1 MTGRQPTVASFGVL
15 QLADWPPW
23 LASVWPLV
31 AARYVTALQRVSV
44 MPGLRGW
51 PVAYC
56 SLLRRAATG
65 RWLAWVA
72 SVLLE

>member
-1 MTGRQPTVASFGVL
+1 MAGPRPGVASS
-15 QLADWPPW
+15 DWPRPAVAWPW

-31 AARYVTALQRVSV
+31 AERYVTALQRVSV